1 MILIR
6 RLLTMPLAI
15 IFFALMLIAV
25 LLLAVNERF
34 LQSNAYPE
42 LLAKTGFYE
51 FVMGP
56 ILTTALDE
64 ARELPA
70 SEFSEDFS
78 DNPFILS
85 GLTTQEISTSL
96 NRAFPPDWIQELVD
110 TSFDQVGGYIR
121 GERDEFTVQ
130 VEAGEQVKVIVS
142 EFQSLMSKAQAY
154 DLLYDQGVDPFLEES
169 VQGGLPLDID
179 VPVSRLT
186 KAARTIIPPDWIQDQ
201 VEGILDEVTPYMVGD
216 TDQFRIQVSFT
227 DRVEIAADELKD
239 ILAETDVYEVVYD
252 EVIEPLVKDALNDAI
267 ALPVGITINEEEV
280 IAAMRAVAP
289 ISWVQDQAE
298 GVIDAAAPYLIGRED
313 TFALSIDLSDNKVA
327 TRQQLDLLVA
337 DKLEELLDLPTCMQR
352 QLVDLLTAAGFSD
365 IPVCIP
371 PGMPI
376 AELANLVSE
385 GIGDQLQSLVID
397 KIPNTVEFTQATLL
411 SQLAAAG
418 GEDSIER
425 IDDIRE
431 ILSDGF
437 TYTDAELKA
446 DLASNDIVSLE
457 AFEDIRSFLSDGWS
471 YTEEDLEGLV
481 EDTGLAVDTFHD
493 LRGYFDLANTF
504 RWLVYL
510 PMAFILLIIGMLGGR
525 TWRSRFIW
533 AGTFLTV
540 GAAIAFIAS
549 GPVYDSVGSPR
560 IDDLKEDIR
569 QKINSDGIYF
579 LETRALI
586 TDKALEIAQ
595 VLADDFR
602 NSLYAGSRNLLIAGL
617 LIMTL
622 SIGWGFLGRTI
633 SRTRKHAARPAT
645 TSPGSERS
653 DYSNIFREA
662 NEEFDKDE

>member
-6 RLLTMPLAI
+6 RLLTIPLAI
-15 IFFALMLIAV
+15 IFLALMLIAV

-42 LLAKTGFYE
+42 LLAETGFYE

-56 ILTTALDE
+56 LLTMALDE
-64 ARELPA
+64 ARKLPA

-78 DNPFILS
+78 DNPFVLS
-85 GLTTQEISTSL
+85 GLTTQDISASL

-121 GERDEFTVQ
+121 GERDEFSVQ
-130 VEAGEQVKVIVS
+130 AEAGEQVKIIVS
-142 EFQSLMSKAQAY
+142 EFQSLMSKAQSY
-154 DLLYDQGVDPFLEES
+154 DLLYDQVVDPFLEES
-169 VQGGLPLDID
+169 VQEGLPLDIN
-179 VPVSRLT
+179 VSVSRLT
-186 KAARTIIPPDWIQDQ
+186 LAAKAIIPPDWIQDQ

-216 TDQFRIQVSFT
+216 TDQFRIEVPFE
-227 DRVEIAADELKD
+227 DRIEIAAEELKD

-267 ALPVGITINEEEV
+267 DLPVGITIDEEEV
-280 IAAMRAVAP
+280 IAAMRVVAP
-289 ISWVQDQAE
+289 VSWVREQAE
-298 GVIDAAAPYLIGRED
+298 GVIDATVPYLIGRED
-313 TFALSIDLSDNKVA
+313 DFVLSIDLSDNKVF

-337 DKLEELLDLPTCMQR
+337 DKLVELLDLPTCTQR
-352 QLVDLLTAAGFSD
+352 QLVDLFTAGGFSD

-371 PGMPI
+371 PGMPV
-376 AELANLVSE
+376 AELAELVSE
-385 GIGDQLQSLVID
+385 GIGAQIQSLVID

-418 GEDSIER
+418 DEDSAER
-425 IDDIRE
+425 LDDLRT

-437 TYTDAELKA
+437 VYTDADLKV
-446 DLASNDIVSLE
+446 DLVSNDIMSLE
-457 AFEDIRSFLSDGWS
+457 AFEDIRSFLADGWS
-471 YTEEDLEGLV
+471 YTEEDLEGRV

-493 LRGYFDLANTF
+493 LRGYFGLANTF

-540 GAAIAFIAS
+540 GAAIAFIVS

-560 IDDLKEDIR
+560 IDDLKEDLR
-569 QKINSDGIYF
+569 QEINSDGIYF

-595 VLADDFR
+595 VLANDFR
-602 NSLYAGSRNLLIAGL
+602 TSLYAGSRNLLIAGL
-617 LIMTL
+617 LIMAL
-622 SIGWGFLGRTI
+622 SLGWGFLGTMI
-633 SRTRKHAARPAT
+633 SRGRERAARPAT
-645 TSPGSERS
+645 TAPGSGRS
-653 DYSNIFREA
+653 DYSDIFRDA
-662 NEEFDKDE
+662 KEEFDRDD